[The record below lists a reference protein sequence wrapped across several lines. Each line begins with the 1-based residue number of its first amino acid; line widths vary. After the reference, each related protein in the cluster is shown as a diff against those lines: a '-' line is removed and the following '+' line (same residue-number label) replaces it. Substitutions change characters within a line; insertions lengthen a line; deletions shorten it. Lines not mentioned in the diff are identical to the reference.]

1 MSSLRRPRLAA
12 SSLLVAFAAVA
23 TTMAATPALA
33 LDQALIDAAKK
44 EREVVW
50 YTTLIVNQLARPMAD
65 AFEKRY
71 GIKVRYVR
79 ANASDTALK
88 IINEARAGKVQADLF
103 DGTSATP
110 PLKQAG
116 LVAKFLPEG
125 AKALA
130 SQFVDDEHQWVATH
144 AYYMTPGFNTDL
156 VPVKTS
162 PRTYQDLLDPKWR
175 GKLAWNSSASTSG
188 GPGFVGNVLI
198 TMGQDKGLDYLKTLS
213 SQKIVNM
220 DVSARQLLDQVI
232 AGEFPIALQ
241 IFNHHAVIS
250 AKKGAPVAWVPM
262 EPVTATLSVV
272 SLTKDAAHPNAGKL
286 LIEYMVSE
294 EGQKLFEAADYL
306 PVHPKV
312 KPRTPE
318 LTPEGGKFKANV
330 ITPETLGDKLPEWK
344 KLSDQLFR

>member
-1 MSSLRRPRLAA
+1 MPCTRPRLAA
-12 SSLLVAFAAVA
+12 STLVFGA
-23 TTMAATPALA
+23 ALA
-33 LDQALIDAAKK
+33 FGLILAPSARAIDQALIDAAKK
-44 EREVVW
+44 EGEVVW
-50 YTTLIVNQLARPMAD
+50 YTTVIINQLVRPIAD
-65 AFEKRY
+65 NFEKMY
-71 GIKVRYVR
+71 GVKVKYVR

-110 PLKQAG
+110 PLKEAG

-125 AKALA
+125 AKGLA
-130 SQFVDDEHQWVATH
+130 PQFVDKDEQWIATH

-156 VPVKTS
+156 VPVKDA
-162 PRTYQDLLDPKWR
+162 PRTFEDLLDSKWR
-175 GKLAWNSSASTSG
+175 GKMAWNSSTSSSG

-198 TMGQDKGLDYLKTLS
+198 TMGEAKGMDYLKKLAT
-213 SQKIVNM
+213 QKIINM
-220 DVSARQLLDQVI
+220 DVSARQLLDQAI
-232 AGEFPIALQ
+232 AGEFAIALQ

-250 AKKGAPVAWVPM
+250 AKKGAPVSWVPI

-272 SLTKDAAHPNAGKL
+272 SLLKAAPHPNAGKL

-312 KPRTPE
+312 KPRDPE
-318 LTPEGGKFKANV
+318 LTPEGGHFKVNV
-330 ITPETLGDKLPEWK
+330 ISPETLGEKLPEWK
-344 KLSDQLFR
+344 KISDQLFR

>member
-1 MSSLRRPRLAA
+1 MPCTRLRRAA
-12 SSLLVAFAAVA
+12 SNLVFGA
-23 TTMAATPALA
+23 ALA
-33 LDQALIDAAKK
+33 FGLTFGLPARAIDQALIDAAKK
-44 EREVVW
+44 EGEVVW
-50 YTTLIVNQLARPMAD
+50 YTTIIIPQLVQPLAD
-65 AFEKRY
+65 KFEKLY
-71 GIKVRYVR
+71 GVKVKYVR

-110 PLKQAG
+110 PLKEVG
-116 LVAKFLPEG
+116 LVARFLPEG

-130 SQFVDDEHQWVATH
+130 PQFVDKDEQWIATH

-156 VPVKTS
+156 VPIKDA
-162 PRTYQDLLDPKWR
+162 PRTFEDLLDPKWR
-175 GKLAWNSSASTSG
+175 GKMAWNSSTSSSG

-198 TMGQDKGLDYLKTLS
+198 TMGEAKGMDYLKKLAT
-213 SQKIVNM
+213 QKIINM
-220 DVSARQLLDQVI
+220 DVSARQLLDQAI
-232 AGEFPIALQ
+232 AGEFAIALQ

-250 AKKGAPVAWVPM
+250 AKKGAPVSWVAI

-272 SLTKDAAHPNAGKL
+272 SLLKDAPHPNAGKL

-312 KPRTPE
+312 KPRSPE
-318 LTPEGGKFKANV
+318 LTPEGGHFKINV
-330 ITPETLGDKLPEWK
+330 ISPETLGEKLPEWK
-344 KLSDQLFR
+344 KISDQLFR